1 MFLFHFIPKKLNKM
15 KKLTV
20 CFIAVFALAF
30 STSTLSAQC
39 HSRSSRSS
47 QKVHKAVYVEPTGR
61 TDRANSQRRSG
72 EKDLVQL
79 AASSHNLS
87 TLVAA
92 VKAAGLVETLQGKG
106 PFTIFAPTNNAFA
119 ALPDGTVENLLKPE
133 NKADLVKILTYH
145 VVPGRIEA
153 NDLSSGKVASV
164 EGSNIE
170 VTVGESAIQINDAIV
185 IDANNRAVNGVVHV
199 IDRVILPE

>member
-1 MFLFHFIPKKLNKM
+1 MFLLHFLPKKLNKM
-15 KKLTV
+15 KNLTV
-20 CFIAVFALAF
+20 CFIAIFALAF
-30 STSTLSAQC
+30 FPSTLSAQC
-39 HSRSSRSS
+39 HSRSSRTS
-47 QKVHKAVYVEPTGR
+47 QKVHKAVYVEPAGR
-61 TDRANSQRRSG
+61 TDKSSNQRRPG
-72 EKDLVQL
+72 QKDLVQL
-79 AASSHNLS
+79 AASSHDLT

-153 NDLSSGKVASV
+153 NDLSSGKVTSV

-170 VTVGESAIQINDAIV
+170 ITVGESAIQINDALV
-185 IDANNRAVNGVVHV
+185 VNANNRAVNGVVHV
-199 IDRVILPE
+199 IDRVILP